1 MSRFAQGRNTFLK
14 DAFFGKTDVSLIDCC
29 QIIISLHKLGS
40 RNLTKMTFKH
50 IFSLA
55 NSYWNELTPIRYQFE
70 EKADSFWLWFD
81 STFLWQVK
89 VGRSGTFLF
98 MFAELRSRNFFFTA
112 EQHTSCCQFY
122 RRQHQGQWCVPL
134 TMEKTIGAL

>member
-1 MSRFAQGRNTFLK
+1 MNRARSFLFPKTVVKLSFHFISSEVGTLLILNT
-14 DAFFGKTDVSLIDCC
+14 I
-29 QIIISLHKLGS
+29 
-40 RNLTKMTFKH
+40 KMTFKH
-50 IFSLA
+50 IFSVA

-70 EKADSFWLWFD
+70 EKAADSFWLWFD
-81 STFLWQVK
+81 SIFLWQVK